1 MDAVIRVPMAAP
13 IAHGHRIEVVH
24 RSDEDG
30 ARTVIAVTDL
40 DDRVRYQPVAGG
52 PVGVT
57 MPEEDAT
64 GRTTRWTGHV
74 VDCTIVGRGTD
85 VVTELLV
92 DPVGSGAAEADLALR
107 EADAAAEAARGE
119 ALRWGGADRT
129 PKQDAPR
136 FW

>member
-24 RSDEDG
+24 RADG
-30 ARTVIAVTDL
+30 DGVRTVIAVTDL

-52 PVGVT
+52 PVAT
-57 MPEEDAT
+57 PEEEGAA

-74 VDCTIVGRGTD
+74 VDCTIVGRGPD

-119 ALRWGGADRT
+119 ARRWGGADRT